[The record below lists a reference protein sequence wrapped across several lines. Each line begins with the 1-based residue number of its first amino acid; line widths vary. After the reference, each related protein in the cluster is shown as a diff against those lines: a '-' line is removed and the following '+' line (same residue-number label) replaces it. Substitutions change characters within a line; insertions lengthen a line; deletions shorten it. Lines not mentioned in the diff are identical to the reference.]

1 MQNIDIAIVKSAF
14 ENLTKLNDKVYF
26 EAQKEGY
33 HQMVT
38 KTSDGVQTSLYIFN
52 ELKNRPEIEA
62 LINEHEF
69 TTEAKIYFG
78 KVTSIAEY
86 RNRVQQST
94 YSYQSNGRQRREL
107 QHSSSS
113 QRTFESDA
121 VGNTIQLR
129 FAQTLVNG
137 QIILV
142 HRLY

>member
-86 RNRVQQST
+86 TATEFSKAPTRIKVT
-94 YSYQSNGRQRREL
+94 VDNG
-107 QHSSSS
+107 
-113 QRTFESDA
+113 ESFSIPQVA
-121 VGNTIQLR
+121 KGHLKV
-129 FAQTLVNG
+129 TL
-137 QIILV
+137 
-142 HRLY
+142 